1 MKEILPRIIT
11 DLVWVSAAHITHALR
26 NDPTVNGTGRV
37 ISPTTK
43 HIIFLFFFLIA
54 KTEAG
59 SLLQYEI
66 QSLLSINP
74 RNIHG

>member
-1 MKEILPRIIT
+1 VSRMKEILPRIIT

-43 HIIFLFFFLIA
+43 HIIFLFPDRQNRGREFI
-54 KTEAG
+54 T
-59 SLLQYEI
+59 I
-66 QSLLSINP
+66 
-74 RNIHG
+74 